1 MKKNIA
7 FFVLLLSLSSQVS
20 FGQAWSL
27 DKSHA
32 KLGFGVTHLMVS
44 NVEGSFKSF
53 DAKITSAQDDFS
65 NAVIELSAD
74 INSINTDDEQRDGHL
89 KSPDFFDA
97 AKFSTLTFKS
107 TSFKKVAD
115 KKYKLVGDLTMHGV
129 TKKVELDVVFNGTAI
144 HPYSKKTIAGFKITG
159 KLKRS
164 DFAIGGTV
172 PGAVVSDE
180 VEINTNA
187 EFVKG

>member
-7 FFVLLLSLSSQVS
+7 FFALLLSLSTQVAV
-20 FGQAWSL
+20 GQTWSL

-32 KLGFGVTHLMVS
+32 KLGFSVTHLLVS
-44 NVEGSFKSF
+44 NVEGNFKLF
-53 DAKITSAQDDFS
+53 DAKITSPQDDFS
-65 NAVIELSAD
+65 NAVIELTAD
-74 INSINTDDEQRDGHL
+74 INSINTDDDKRDGHL
-89 KSPDFFDA
+89 KSPDFFDV

-115 KKYKLVGDLTMHGV
+115 KKYKLEGNLTMHGV
-129 TKKVELDVVFNGTAI
+129 TKKVDLDVTFNGTAI
-144 HPYSKKTIAGFKITG
+144 HPYTKQTIAGFKISG

-164 DFAIGGTV
+164 DFAIGGSV

-180 VEINTNA
+180 VEISTNA